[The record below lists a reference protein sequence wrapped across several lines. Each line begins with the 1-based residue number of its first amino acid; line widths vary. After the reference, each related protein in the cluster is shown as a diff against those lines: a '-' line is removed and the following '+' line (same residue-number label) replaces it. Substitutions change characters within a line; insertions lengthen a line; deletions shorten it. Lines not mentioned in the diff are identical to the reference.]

1 MNRPHRYSGHTPHQR
16 GAALFMALIFLLI
29 LTILGV
35 FGMNVS
41 RLENLMSGNAQFQT
55 TALNNAEYVLV
66 RAERDLTSIETAL
79 YNGTG
84 TNPFIGTTTA
94 DQYHCANDDSC
105 LRTTG
110 DGDLITP
117 ASLNWTF
124 GNNQVE
130 LPDINNDGS
139 DTDGDSSADDGTGQ
153 YVIIDAGYDNATGE
167 CVTTQCMLEH
177 LAGAQVH
184 VFQVTAQSTSSRGAK
199 RIIQSAFVTRPL
211 PLVAPTPYSS
221 ETTSP

>member
-1 MNRPHRYSGHTPHQR
+1 MNRPHRCSGHTPHQR

-66 RAERDLTSIETAL
+66 RAERDLKSIETAL

-84 TNPFIGTTTA
+84 TNPFIAAITT
-94 DQYHCANDDSC
+94 DQYYCANDDSC

-110 DGDLITP
+110 DGDLIAP
-117 ASLNWTF
+117 AALNWTF
-124 GNNQVE
+124 ENNQIE
-130 LPDINNDGS
+130 LPDINNDRS
-139 DTDGDSSADDGTGQ
+139 NTDGDTTYDDGTGQ

-167 CVTTQCMLEH
+167 CATQQCMLEH

-199 RIIQSAFVTRPL
+199 RIVQSAFVTRPL
-211 PLVAPTPYSS
+211 PLVAP
-221 ETTSP
+221 

>member
-1 MNRPHRYSGHTPHQR
+1 MNQPHRRSGHTRHQR

-84 TNPFIGTTTA
+84 TNPFLATNTEDTL
-94 DQYHCANDDSC
+94 DQYFCANDDSC
-105 LRTTG
+105 LRATG

-117 ASLNWTF
+117 AALNWTF
-124 GNNQVE
+124 GNNQIE
-130 LPDINNDGS
+130 LPDINNDRS
-139 DTDGDSSADDGTGQ
+139 NTDGDATYDDGTGQ

-167 CVTTQCMLEH
+167 CATQQCMLEH

-211 PLVAPTPYSS
+211 PLVAP
-221 ETTSP
+221 

>member
-1 MNRPHRYSGHTPHQR
+1 MNRPDRCSKPMPRQR

-41 RLENLMSGNAQFQT
+41 RLENLMAGNAQFQT

-66 RAERDLTSIETAL
+66 RAERDLTTIETDL

-84 TNPFIGTTTA
+84 TNPFLGTDTGDA
-94 DQYHCANDDSC
+94 YFCANADSC
-105 LRTTG
+105 LSTTG
-110 DGDLITP
+110 DGNSIDP
-117 ASLNWTF
+117 ATLNWTF
-124 GNNQVE
+124 GSNEIE

-139 DTDGDSSADDGTGQ
+139 NTNPDDPDDSGADDGTGQ
-153 YVIIDAGYDNATGE
+153 YVIIDAGYDNASGE
-167 CVTTQCMLEH
+167 CATQQCMLEH

-184 VFQVTAQSTSSRGAK
+184 VFLVTSQSASSRGAR
-199 RIIQSAFVTRPL
+199 RIVQSAFVTRPL
-211 PLVAPTPYSS
+211 PLVAPP
-221 ETTSP
+221 SP